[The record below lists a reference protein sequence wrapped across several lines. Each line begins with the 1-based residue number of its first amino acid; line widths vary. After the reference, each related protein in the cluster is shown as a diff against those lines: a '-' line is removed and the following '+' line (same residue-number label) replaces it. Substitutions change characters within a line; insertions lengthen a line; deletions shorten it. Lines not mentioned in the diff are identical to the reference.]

1 MTRHELLKEEM
12 SDDLI
17 ESSLET
23 LGYGFQESKVES
35 IKSKGKKG
43 KESVS
48 QGGSNRES
56 FDRCLTFLSH
66 YYELSLSD
74 IKGPKRTK
82 EISLARQCIM
92 YILKLHMHRTYEKI
106 GKEFGRGHA
115 SVIYAV
121 ETFTAAM
128 QDDAGLKQLVEKCVK
143 YGMG

>member
-1 MTRHELLKEEM
+1 
-12 SDDLI
+12 
-17 ESSLET
+17 
-23 LGYGFQESKVES
+23 
-35 IKSKGKKG
+35 
-43 KESVS
+43 
-48 QGGSNRES
+48 
-56 FDRCLTFLSH
+56 LTFISH

-82 EISLARQCIM
+82 EISLARQLIM
-92 YILKLHMHRTYEKI
+92 YILKMQLHWTYEKI

-121 ETFTAAM
+121 ETFTTAM